1 MNNISM
7 RPLRNRLQE
16 AWQQL
21 GLPSYVIERDYLLSW
36 VLAGIGAVPE
46 LKETLVFKGG
56 TSLKKCYFGD
66 YRFSEDLD
74 FSALEGVPTGDA
86 MEKLM
91 GRVCEA
97 ARKMLDDY
105 AEVEFLCQRYMENNP
120 HPGGQEAFLI
130 RARLPWHP
138 SPDIPVKV
146 EITVDELIA
155 WPVERRSVM
164 HDYGEPLDVELQIYS
179 PAEVVA
185 EKLRA
190 IRQQLKLLEQR
201 GWIRNR
207 ARDYYDLWRVL
218 GDFGDSVD
226 RVNFIGRLHDKC
238 KLRNVDFEGPDD
250 FFDSRVVDD
259 VKQGWES
266 SLAALV
272 PNLPAFD
279 TVMGELQPQVAALL

>member
-1 MNNISM
+1 M

-16 AWQQL
+16 AWRQL

-36 VLAGIGAVPE
+36 VLAGIAAVPE

-91 GRVCEA
+91 GLVCEA
-97 ARKMLDDY
+97 ARKMLDEY
-105 AEVEFLCQRYMENNP
+105 ADVELVCRRHLEKDP
-120 HPGGQEAFLI
+120 HPGGQEAFEI
-130 RARLPWHP
+130 RGQLPWHT
-138 SPDIPVKV
+138 SSDIPVKI

-164 HDYGEPLDVELQIYS
+164 HGYGELLDVELQIYS
-179 PAEVVA
+179 PTEVVA

-190 IRQQLKLLEQR
+190 IRQQLKLLEER

-218 GDFGDSVD
+218 GEFGDSVD
-226 RVNFIGRLHDKC
+226 RLNFIGRLHDKC

-250 FFDSRVVDD
+250 FFDSRVADD

>member
-1 MNNISM
+1 M

-16 AWQQL
+16 AWRQL

-36 VLAGIGAVPE
+36 VLAGIAAVPE

-91 GRVCEA
+91 GLVCES
-97 ARKMLDDY
+97 ARKLLDEY
-105 AEVEFLCQRYMENNP
+105 AEVELVCRRHLENNP
-120 HPGGQEAFLI
+120 HPGGQEAFEI
-130 RARLPWHP
+130 RGQLPWHT
-138 SPDIPVKV
+138 SLDIPVKI

-164 HDYGEPLDVELQIYS
+164 HGYGELLDVELQIYS
-179 PAEVVA
+179 PTEVVA

-190 IRQQLKLLEQR
+190 IRQQLKLLEER

-218 GDFGDSVD
+218 GEFGDSVD
-226 RVNFIGRLHDKC
+226 RLNFIGRLHDKC

-250 FFDSRVVDD
+250 FFDSRVADD

>member
-1 MNNISM
+1 M

-16 AWQQL
+16 AWRQL

-91 GRVCEA
+91 GLVCEA
-97 ARKMLDDY
+97 AREMLDEY
-105 AEVEFLCQRYMENNP
+105 AEVELVCQRHLEKNP
-120 HPGGQEAFLI
+120 HPGGQEAFEI
-130 RARLPWHP
+130 RVRLPWHP
-138 SPDIPVKV
+138 RPDIAVKI

-164 HDYGEPLDVELQIYS
+164 HGYGEPLDVELQIYS
-179 PAEVVA
+179 PTEVVA

-218 GDFGDSVD
+218 GDFGDRVD
-226 RVNFIGRLHDKC
+226 RVNFIGLLHDKC

-250 FFDSRVVDD
+250 FFDSRVVDG

>member
-1 MNNISM
+1 M

-16 AWQQL
+16 AWRQL

-36 VLAGIGAVPE
+36 VLAGIAAVPE

-91 GRVCEA
+91 GLVCEA
-97 ARKMLDDY
+97 ARKLLDEY
-105 AEVEFLCQRYMENNP
+105 ADVELVCRRHLEKDP
-120 HPGGQEAFLI
+120 HPGGQEAFEI
-130 RARLPWHP
+130 RAQLPWHT
-138 SPDIPVKV
+138 SSDIPVKI

-164 HDYGEPLDVELQIYS
+164 HGYGELLDVELQIYS
-179 PAEVVA
+179 PTEVVA

-190 IRQQLKLLEQR
+190 IRQQLKLLEER

-218 GDFGDSVD
+218 GEFGDSVD
-226 RVNFIGRLHDKC
+226 RLNFIGRLHDKC

-250 FFDSRVVDD
+250 FFDSRVADD

>member
-1 MNNISM
+1 M

-16 AWQQL
+16 AWRQL

-36 VLAGIGAVPE
+36 VLAGIAAVPE

-91 GRVCEA
+91 GLVCEA
-97 ARKMLDDY
+97 AREMLDEY
-105 AEVEFLCQRYMENNP
+105 AEVELVCQRHLENNP
-120 HPGGQEAFLI
+120 HPGGQEAFEI
-130 RARLPWHP
+130 RGQLPWHT
-138 SPDIPVKV
+138 SLDIPVKI

-155 WPVERRSVM
+155 WPVERRSVI
-164 HDYGEPLDVELQIYS
+164 HGYGELLDVELQIYS
-179 PAEVVA
+179 PTEVVA

-190 IRQQLKLLEQR
+190 IRQQLKLLEER

-218 GDFGDSVD
+218 GEFGDSVD
-226 RVNFIGRLHDKC
+226 RLNFIGRLHDKC

-250 FFDSRVVDD
+250 FFDSRVADD

>member
-1 MNNISM
+1 M

-16 AWQQL
+16 AWRQL

-36 VLAGIGAVPE
+36 VLAGIAAVPE

-91 GRVCEA
+91 GLVCEA
-97 ARKMLDDY
+97 AREMLDEY
-105 AEVEFLCQRYMENNP
+105 AEVELVCQRHLENNP
-120 HPGGQEAFLI
+120 HPGGQEAFEI
-130 RARLPWHP
+130 RGQLPWHT
-138 SPDIPVKV
+138 SSDIPVKI

-164 HDYGEPLDVELQIYS
+164 HGYGELLDVELQIYS
-179 PAEVVA
+179 PTEVVA

-190 IRQQLKLLEQR
+190 IRQQLKLLEER

-218 GDFGDSVD
+218 GEFGDSVD
-226 RVNFIGRLHDKC
+226 RLNFIGRLHDKC

-250 FFDSRVVDD
+250 FFDSRVADD